1 MVMFSG
7 HMTIFMVAIV
17 LGPPEFSQH
26 GIKPGI
32 TYQTLITSIVQ
43 KKCLVCEIRS
53 DLQLVNQLTTSVYG
67 LVCPVILYHGLVL

>member
-32 TYQTLITSIVQ
+32 TDQTLITSIVQ
-43 KKCLVCEIRS
+43 KKRS
-53 DLQLVNQLTTSVYG
+53 G
-67 LVCPVILYHGLVL
+67 L